1 MWTNLEIWTRN
12 VLESYKQR
20 LMEGKNEER
29 NVGSRDLAHEA
40 SITHGHYREPTR
52 KMQALFWTQIWLHS
66 AHALR
71 MKFKFQLN
79 SSSSLNFKSNL
90 LRCLG
95 QGNFKIRE
103 HSDQRVVATHCST
116 QGDRGQRQ
124 DGRIQERQFDERKN
138 SGEFKL
144 VANMLSKVK
153 TKMWAARKN

>member
-12 VLESYKQR
+12 VLESCKQR

-40 SITHGHYREPTR
+40 SITHGHYRESTS
-52 KMQALFWTQIWLHS
+52 KMRSSFWTQIWLHS

-95 QGNFKIRE
+95 QGDFKTRE

-124 DGRIQERQFDERKN
+124 GGRIQERQFDERKS
-138 SGEFKL
+138 SGEFKV

-153 TKMWAARKN
+153 TKM